1 MKITRAFAIGLA
13 CIIALDAYRF
23 SLGFSLRHPGE
34 LFFPIEAAAILAFC
48 VIPLG
53 IAIRAL
59 VCSISALI
67 KKNQS
72 PKAHFLT
79 FLALIAALFLP
90 SLIDASFYKAGVKMR
105 IRLAGETAYL
115 SLAHAIRAT
124 QQNDPSLFKKS
135 DELAMDESY
144 EAREQ
149 RKLKFLQTAL
159 PANSPAADQWPR
171 SMLHVSIE
179 ATHIRID
186 RGSGMLGL
194 VGVVILDQ
202 ATTLKQYSDE
212 ELAENPYL
220 PRYSRITDRLYM
232 FESD

>member
-13 CIIALDAYRF
+13 CIIALYAYRF
-23 SLGFSLRHPGE
+23 ILGFSLRHPGE
-34 LFFPIEAAAILAFC
+34 LFFPIEFAAI
-48 VIPLG
+48 
-53 IAIRAL
+53 IALNLVTIGLVIRAL
-59 VCSISALI
+59 VLSIKALI
-67 KKNQS
+67 KKTTS
-72 PKAHFLT
+72 PKPHLVTVFG
-79 FLALIAALFLP
+79 LIAALFVSALFGP
-90 SLIDASFYKAGVKMR
+90 YEAGVKMR

-124 QQNDPSLFKKS
+124 QQNDPDLFKNT
-135 DELAMDESY
+135 DHLAIDESY
-144 EAREQ
+144 EEREQ
-149 RKLKFLQTAL
+149 RKFKFLQTVL
-159 PANSPAADQWPR
+159 PKDSPAADQWPR

-179 ATHIRID
+179 AKHIRID

-220 PRYSRITDRLYM
+220 PRYSRITNRLYM

>member
-1 MKITRAFAIGLA
+1 MKITRAFVIGLV
-13 CIIALDAYRF
+13 CIIALDAYDF
-23 SLGFSLRHPGE
+23 TLGYTLRRPGE
-34 LFFPIEAAAILAFC
+34 LFFPIEAAAILAFG

-67 KKNQS
+67 KKNRS
-72 PKAHFLT
+72 SKTHFLT
-79 FLALIAALFLP
+79 LSALIAALFLP
-90 SLIDASFYKAGVKMR
+90 YLFAPSFYNTGVKMK
-105 IRLAGETAYL
+105 ILSVGEPAYL
-115 SLAHAIRAT
+115 SLAHDIRAAW
-124 QQNDPSLFKKS
+124 QKDPDLFKNT
-135 DELAMDESY
+135 DHLAIDESY
-144 EAREQ
+144 EEREQ
-149 RKLKFLQTAL
+149 RKLKFLQMVL
-159 PANSPAADQWPR
+159 PKDSPAADQWPR

-202 ATTLKQYSDE
+202 ATTLKRHSDD
-212 ELAENPYL
+212 ELADNPYL

>member
-1 MKITRAFAIGLA
+1 MKITRAFATGLA

-23 SLGFSLRHPGE
+23 TLGYTLRHPGE
-34 LFFPIEAAAILAFC
+34 LFFPIEGVAILTLI

-53 IAIRAL
+53 VAIRAL
-59 VCSISALI
+59 VCLISALI

-72 PKAHFLT
+72 PKTHFLT
-79 FLALIAALFLP
+79 FSALIATLFLP
-90 SLIDASFYKAGVKMR
+90 SLFDASFYKAGVKMR
-105 IRLAGETAYL
+105 IRSAGETAYL

-124 QQNDPSLFKKS
+124 QQTDPSLFKKS
-135 DELAMDESY
+135 DQLAIDESY
-144 EAREQ
+144 EERER
-149 RKLKFLQTAL
+149 RKLKFLQTVL
-159 PANSPAADQWPR
+159 PTDSPAAAQWPR
-171 SMLHVSIE
+171 SMLHVSTE

-202 ATTLKQYSDE
+202 STTLKQYSDE